1 MLFQQELERLP
12 RRAARPL
19 HPHPIIGFHERTDR
33 FEIVRLV
40 RVEPLLEAE
49 QRCNGLTGGGVVR
62 GVMQRAW
69 DDDLSVVFFIWI
81 LFLANA
87 FIVDDKKQIVFDIV
101 FKKLKGRTRFVVDVF
116 RTVLVLIVFAAATPG
131 SLDYIHFLTRERTS
145 ALEWRLDWVYSC
157 FGIFMIA
164 TIVRQVFR
172 LGFLIKNSPQPFQK

>member
-1 MLFQQELERLP
+1 MKGKSDAGSITKSKKETPFLVERIKKIGKRIELGVTFVCVLMFCVVFISFCIKIV
-12 RRAARPL
+12 ARYVG
-19 HPHPIIGFHERTDR
+19 H
-33 FEIVRLV
+33 
-40 RVEPLLEAE
+40 
-49 QRCNGLTGGGVVR
+49 GV
-62 GVMQRAW
+62 AW
-69 DDDLSVVFFIWI
+69 ADDLSVVFFIWI

-101 FKKLKGRTRFVVDVF
+101 FKKLKGRTRFGVDVF
-116 RTVLVLIVFAAATPG
+116 RTVLVLMVFAAATPG